1 MNTPTVAKDPSSVAP
16 EQDSGRSVEH
26 RDHTP
31 RSIFVAIDFSAA
43 SFAALD
49 RAVVIARAVGATV
62 TLLHVI
68 EDGATAGSIGYSP
81 DTVVVGDAIDP
92 QAMAERLHGLAQSKI
107 PSECLGQSLVSTGAA
122 GPTIV
127 AIAQQRAADL
137 IVVATRGHSSLA
149 RALLGST
156 ADYLVREGLIPVL
169 TVPARPDAADAGEEN
184 FTGQIKQILIPMDL
198 SEPSLKSF
206 VYGVSLARRLNATVM
221 LAHVVP
227 YLTIPRGEPMQE
239 SRLNLHAADAAETKL
254 REISRG
260 AIAHDVA
267 ISTTIAT
274 GEAVEEINRL
284 AVELSSDLLV
294 IATHGTGGVE
304 RALLGSTAQKI
315 LHHATCPVLVVR
327 RPEPHDTSRL
337 SLPLFFPVAPFT
349 P

>member
-1 MNTPTVAKDPSSVAP
+1 MNTPAESANPSSVAP
-16 EQDSGRSVEH
+16 EPDPRRFLEH
-26 RDHTP
+26 RDHVP
-31 RSIFVAIDFSAA
+31 RSIIVAVDFSAA
-43 SFAALD
+43 SYAALD

-81 DTVVVGDAIDP
+81 DTVVVGDTIDP
-92 QAMAERLHGLAQSKI
+92 QAMAERLHVIAQSKI
-107 PSECLGQSLVSTGAA
+107 PSDRLGQSLVSAGPA
-122 GPTIV
+122 GPTIA
-127 AIAQQRAADL
+127 AIAQQRTADL

-169 TVPARPDAADAGEEN
+169 TVPARHDAAGAGAVS
-184 FTGQIKQILIPMDL
+184 FAGPIKQILIPMDL

-206 VYGVSLARRLNATVM
+206 AYGVSLARRLNATVM

-227 YLTIPRGEPMQE
+227 HLTIPRGEPMQE
-239 SRLNLHAADAAETKL
+239 SQLNLRAAEAAEMKL
-254 REISRG
+254 TEISRG

-284 AVELSSDLLV
+284 AVELSSDLIV

-304 RALLGSTAQKI
+304 RALLGSTAEKI
-315 LHHATCPVLVVR
+315 LHHAPCSVLVVR
-327 RPEPHDTSRL
+327 RPEPHDTSR
-337 SLPLFFPVAPFT
+337 SSPPLFFPVAPFT